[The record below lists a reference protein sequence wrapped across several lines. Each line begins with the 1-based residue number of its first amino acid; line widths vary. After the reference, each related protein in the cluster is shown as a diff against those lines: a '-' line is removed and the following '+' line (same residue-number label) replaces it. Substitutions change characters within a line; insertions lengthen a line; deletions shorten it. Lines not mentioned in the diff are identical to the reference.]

1 MSPFYSFNE
10 EAAADLLKW
19 FREYGVAYPWADSPD
34 PWGIWVS
41 EVMLQQTTVRAVEPR
56 YRRWMERFPT
66 PESLAA
72 ADEEEV
78 LREWEGLG
86 YYNRA
91 RNLSSAARE
100 LPLSYGDR
108 IPEDPAELR
117 RLHGIGEYIAA
128 AVASFAFGKRV
139 AAIDANGKRIAQ
151 RLSAREK
158 WNRELES
165 AFRNT
170 VVELMPLENPGEM
183 NAAIMQLG
191 QIICTSRAPRC
202 PECPLASCCA
212 ALVGGI
218 QNSIPVRRR
227 QEVIRT
233 KTKVAILLDRGMVLI
248 QKRESGIGR
257 GLWVFPA
264 ESDIEDLKIGW
275 RLEEFLPEQVHAY
288 TKFRET
294 LESRVYRRREGAA
307 GMPYEWLS
315 DVLFV
320 SMEKLLEMPM
330 PTAYRRIAAS
340 LPEYI
345 D

>member
-1 MSPFYSFNE
+1 
-10 EAAADLLKW
+10 
-19 FREYGVAYPWADSPD
+19 
-34 PWGIWVS
+34 
-41 EVMLQQTTVRAVEPR
+41 MLQQTTVRAVEPR

-66 PESLAA
+66 PEKLAA

-100 LPLSYGDR
+100 LPLSYGGR

-117 RLHGIGEYIAA
+117 RLPGIGEYIAA

-158 WNRELES
+158 WNRQLES
-165 AFRNT
+165 AFRKT
-170 VVELMPLENPGEM
+170 VEELMPPENPGEM
-183 NAAIMQLG
+183 NAALMQLG
-191 QIICTSRAPRC
+191 QIVCTSRAPRC
-202 PECPLASCCA
+202 PECPLASCCTA
-212 ALVGGI
+212 QARGI
-218 QNSIPVRRR
+218 QNSIPPRRR

-233 KTKVAILLDRGMVLI
+233 KTKVAILIDRGMVLI
-248 QKRESGIGR
+248 QKRETGIGR

-264 ESDIEDLKIGW
+264 ESDIEDLKISW
-275 RLEEFLPEQVHAY
+275 RLEEILPEQVHAY
-288 TKFRET
+288 TTFRET
-294 LESRVYRRREGAA
+294 LESRVYRRQEGAGEVRHLRLNGA
-307 GMPYEWLS
+307 R
-315 DVLFV
+315 FV
-320 SMEKLLEMPM
+320 QLEKLLEMPM
-330 PTAYRRIAAS
+330 PTAYRRIAAC
-340 LPEYI
+340 LPEFI